1 MASKEI
7 EKEGKEL
14 KEIENDVNNNLTEI
28 KQDEEKKKEDNNNN
42 NVVNNNN
49 NNGDEGKI
57 QNKTNE
63 EKNKSPPSSPNN
75 DTTTAKL
82 PTEDSDEGLSLD
94 KTITRFR
101 FQYDKLHRSL
111 ARSME
116 TERRLVNETKNLR
129 LKLVDNSKKIELA
142 YKWKSEDQKTIKLL
156 RRELNK
162 AWETAEVFRQKEL
175 RAQELITTLKDEI
188 ISLSEHAHASFNRS
202 ASTAMTESLVSSSK
216 SMNIGNMNNPDSP
229 LKPIRSLIKRTGIK
243 NNGIPNFEEWKK
255 RNRIHTPTAGTHR
268 KTGPADILR
277 RPRTTPI
284 KRRPRTPLEFAKER
298 S

>member
-42 NVVNNNN
+42 NNNIVNNNNN

-82 PTEDSDEGLSLD
+82 PTEGSDEGLSLD

-156 RRELNK
+156 RRELKK

-175 RAQELITTLKDEI
+175 RAQELITTLK
-188 ISLSEHAHASFNRS
+188 
-202 ASTAMTESLVSSSK
+202 TK
-216 SMNIGNMNNPDSP
+216 
-229 LKPIRSLIKRTGIK
+229 LI
-243 NNGIPNFEEWKK
+243 
-255 RNRIHTPTAGTHR
+255 
-268 KTGPADILR
+268 
-277 RPRTTPI
+277 
-284 KRRPRTPLEFAKER
+284 
-298 S
+298 